1 VDLKLRGKTA
11 LITGA
16 SKGLGYA
23 TAEVLAEEGCA
34 LRLVSRSEEDLKK
47 AALTLTS
54 RYGVDVRIRALD
66 LAKVTSIDELDDEA
80 AQTDILVNNAGAI
93 PLGSIEELNDA
104 QWRESWDLKVFGYI
118 NLTRKVYTSMKA
130 RGLHGG
136 VIINIIGHAG
146 ENLSAGYLAGTSG
159 CAALMAMTRALG
171 AASPEFG
178 IRVLGINPG
187 PVLTERL
194 HNFLRRRA
202 EQNLG
207 NAEKWTELVKTMPF
221 GRTGNPREIADAVAF
236 LASEIS
242 GYTTGTILTIDGGVS
257 SRAKSWL

>member
-1 VDLKLRGKTA
+1 MDLKLRGKTA

-23 TAEVLAEEGCA
+23 SAEVLAQEGCS
-34 LRLVSRSEEDLKK
+34 LRLVSRSEADLAK
-47 AALTLTS
+47 AADTLGS
-54 RYGVDVRIRALD
+54 RYGVDVRIRPLDLSKVSSIDALD
-66 LAKVTSIDELDDEA
+66 AEA
-80 AQTDILVNNAGAI
+80 AETDILVNNAGAI
-93 PLGSIEELNDA
+93 PLGSIEDLNDA
-104 QWRESWDLKVFGYI
+104 QWRDSWDLKVFGYI
-118 NLTRKVYTSMKA
+118 NLTRKVYASMKKRKA
-130 RGLHGG
+130 KG

-146 ENLSAGYLAGTSG
+146 ENLSAGYLAGTTG

-171 AASPEFG
+171 ASSPEFG
-178 IRVLGINPG
+178 IRVVGINPG

-207 NAEKWTELVKTMPF
+207 DAEKWTELVKAMPF
-221 GRTGNPREIADAVAF
+221 GRTGEPREIADAVAF
-236 LASEIS
+236 LASDVS
-242 GYTTGTILTIDGGVS
+242 AYTTGTILTIDGGVS

>member
-1 VDLKLRGKTA
+1 MDLKLQGKTA

-23 TAEVLAEEGCA
+23 SAEVLAEEGCA
-34 LRLVSRSEEDLKK
+34 LRLVSRSDEDLKK
-47 AALTLTS
+47 AAQALTS
-54 RYGVDVRIRALD
+54 RYGVDVRTRALD
-66 LAKVTSIDELDDEA
+66 MAKVASIDALEAEA
-80 AQTDILVNNAGAI
+80 AETDILVNNAGAI
-93 PLGSIEELNDA
+93 PLGSIEELSDA

-130 RGLHGG
+130 RGAQG

-194 HNFLRRRA
+194 YNFLRRRA
-202 EQNLG
+202 EQALG
-207 NAEKWTELVKTMPF
+207 DAEKWTELVKTMPF
-221 GRTGNPREIADAVAF
+221 GLTGKPREIADAVAF
-236 LASEIS
+236 LASDVS
-242 GYTTGTILTIDGGVS
+242 SYTTGTILTVDGGVS